1 YFMYCFYT
9 RLFLFIMILT
19 ACGKNVDYMKITDFE
34 FSGIDTRGNAN
45 YFFNEESALENLY
58 DVTHQNELSGEDYE
72 EWETARSALDISL
85 SNERELSNGD
95 VVILTVNVDE
105 EVISDYSVHFE

>member
-1 YFMYCFYT
+1 MRRTFMKFWYIP
-9 RLFLFIMILT
+9 LFLFIMILT
-19 ACGKNVDYMKITDFE
+19 ACGNNVDPMEHTDVE

-72 EWETARSALDISL
+72 EWETDRKSTRLNSSHVAISYAVFCL
-85 SNERELSNGD
+85 KKKNK
-95 VVILTVNVDE
+95 I
-105 EVISDYSVHFE
+105 